1 VTPAAT
7 AIAAGSGDLPV
18 LATPRMI
25 ALMEEAACAL
35 LAAVLPD
42 DATSVGTRIDVRHS
56 APSPLGVRVTA
67 RATVVAV
74 DGARV
79 TFDVSAAHALADAS
93 VEIGRGTHV
102 RVVVDRARFLAGLA
116 AP

>member
-1 VTPAAT
+1 MTPAAT

-67 RATVVAV
+67 RATVVSI

-79 TFDVSAAHALADAS
+79 SFDVSATHAVADAS